1 VCFFGDG
8 AAARGTFHEAIT
20 MGSLWT
26 LPVVYVCENNG
37 YQQWVPRMNVAV
49 VDSVADMAASYAI
62 PGVSVDGQDVVEVYE
77 AAAEAVK
84 RAREG
89 GGPTLLEARTYRFY
103 GHSLGDEQQ
112 YRSAEEVDEWKEN
125 RDPIKLLAQFMRDR
139 DWLTEEQDQSIQA
152 EAKAEMSAATQFAE
166 ESPWPSA
173 EDVTTDVVAP
183 VQEVA

>member
-1 VCFFGDG
+1 M
-8 AAARGTFHEAIT
+8 A
-20 MGSLWT
+20 GS
-26 LPVVYVCENNG
+26 Y
-37 YQQWVPRMNVAV
+37 
-49 VDSVADMAASYAI
+49 SI

-112 YRSAEEVDEWKEN
+112 YRSVEEVDEWKEN

-139 DWLTEEQDQSIQA
+139 DWLSEEQDQSIQA

-173 EDVTTDVVAP
+173 EDVTTDVLAP